1 MRFIKDFIKY
11 FAHVQVAETL
21 LKVSAVGWSP
31 GSDDGRPKEREVKK
45 MSKEVK
51 TLTKEQEEKRLED
64 FKRIAE
70 NWDKF
75 PERVQGKIDGVISMA
90 ASAFLS
96 ESKKAG

>member
-1 MRFIKDFIKY
+1 MSRNIQGTQREVRKVEKMVRRMYRIIKD
-11 FAHVQVAETL
+11 E
-21 LKVSAVGWSP
+21 
-31 GSDDGRPKEREVKK
+31 KE
-45 MSKEVK
+45 KE
-51 TLTKEQEEKRLED
+51 
-64 FKRIAE
+64 E